1 MVSELANV
9 FWFPKLSKNMRNS
22 GNISKAS
29 KDLKGHK
36 LNYGQVSNILEPLPS
51 PNKAESITTSISE
64 EEPILIPIHQ
74 NDFESNFKDI
84 LEPILDLKKKTLML
98 HSRKFDGKNLKSLL
112 LDNFP
117 RIKEEHVIQHDNYPN
132 NATKKE
138 LENFLRH
145 SDTRIG
151 IFQTKFVTGIEGSNV
166 IYFHD
171 AGKAINTS
179 VRCTIT
185 RAVTNLCIVLQ
196 FQSNNDLF
204 TQFNSMQI
212 KRTFIRCQKTLKD
225 FFKCK
230 TCEVNRIC
238 KACAIGCHHGHEVKY
253 EGSVNAKAEKC
264 SCTNLNCFIQ
274 HA

>member
-22 GNISKAS
+22 GNINKAS
-29 KDLKGHK
+29 KNLKGHK
-36 LNYGQVSNILEPLPS
+36 LNYGKVSNILEPLPS
-51 PNKAESITTSISE
+51 PNKAESLTTSISE

-98 HSRKFDGKNLKSLL
+98 HSKKIDGTNLKSLL

-138 LENFLRH
+138 LQNFLRH

-151 IFQTKFVTGIEGSNV
+151 IFQTKFVSGIEGSNV

-171 AGKAINTS
+171 AGKAIQVS
-179 VRCTIT
+179 D
-185 RAVTNLCIVLQ
+185 AP
-196 FQSNNDLF
+196 
-204 TQFNSMQI
+204 
-212 KRTFIRCQKTLKD
+212 
-225 FFKCK
+225 
-230 TCEVNRIC
+230 
-238 KACAIGCHHGHEVKY
+238 
-253 EGSVNAKAEKC
+253 
-264 SCTNLNCFIQ
+264 
-274 HA
+274 